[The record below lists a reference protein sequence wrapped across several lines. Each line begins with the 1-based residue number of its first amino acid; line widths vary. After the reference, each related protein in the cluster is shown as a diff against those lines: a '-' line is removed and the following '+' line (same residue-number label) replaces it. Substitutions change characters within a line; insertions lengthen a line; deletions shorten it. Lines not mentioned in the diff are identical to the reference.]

1 MKFLAYPIQCLA
13 LLPSCRI
20 HKPELAQ
27 EEKELNRY
35 ENLCASRME
44 EGVYAEECDYGE
56 IKGQQGQASCDR
68 CEDDTHQQQHLSTT
82 NEYKKST
89 QITEQSN
96 EPEYVNI
103 IKHFPNTKQTQDT
116 SRQLSMLP
124 HNELAV
130 HVEKYHKAQES
141 PSTEHQMPR
150 EFEGTSGDVDEEV
163 YDDTQPHQQPRGK
176 GQHDPYHLEKKA
188 AMGSMA
194 KKFDDQKFND
204 HDYIATPSQSS
215 AAGHSARYQP
225 LLSRDGNY
233 ENINLGGYNSINA
246 SQQQDESTT
255 SGFDVSEDYEYV
267 VTKPRY
273 CYRPSVK

>member
-1 MKFLAYPIQCLA
+1 
-13 LLPSCRI
+13 
-20 HKPELAQ
+20 
-27 EEKELNRY
+27 
-35 ENLCASRME
+35 ME

-130 HVEKYHKAQES
+130 HVEKCKAQQS

-150 EFEGTSGDVDEEV
+150 EFEGTCGDVDEEV
-163 YDDTQPHQQPRGK
+163 YDDTQPHQQPRGR
-176 GQHDPYHLEKKA
+176 GQLRDPYHPEKKA
-188 AMGSMA
+188 AVGSTA

-204 HDYIATPSQSS
+204 HDYTATPAQSS
-215 AAGHSARYQP
+215 AAGRPARYQP

-233 ENINLGGYNSINA
+233 ENEGYNSINA
-246 SQQQDESTT
+246 PQQPDRSAT
-255 SGFDVSEDYEYV
+255 SGFDDSEEYEYV